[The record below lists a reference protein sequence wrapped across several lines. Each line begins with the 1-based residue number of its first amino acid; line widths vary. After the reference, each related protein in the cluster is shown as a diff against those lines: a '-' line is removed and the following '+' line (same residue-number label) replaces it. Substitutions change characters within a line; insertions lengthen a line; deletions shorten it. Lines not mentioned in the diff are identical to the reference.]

1 MEQIEKLLGI
11 FNDWL
16 WGDWLLFVLLGVGL
30 LYTTL
35 TGAIQIRKFP
45 YIIKTTLLEPVLGQK
60 KDSQEAGTITSFQS
74 LCTAVASCVGSGNI
88 VGVSTAVI
96 AGGMG
101 AIFWMWVVALLGM
114 ATKYGEI
121 ILGMLYRQKNEKGQY
136 VGGPMYYIEHG
147 LHAKWMAV
155 LCAGF
160 MVLQII

>member
-1 MEQIEKLLGI
+1 MEQVANYLGV

-16 WGDWLLFVLLGVGL
+16 WGDWLLFVLLGVGI
-30 LYTTL
+30 LYTAI
-35 TGAIQIRKFP
+35 TGAVQIRKFP
-45 YIIKTTLLEPVLGQK
+45 YIMKKTLIEPVLQK
-60 KDSQEAGTITSFQS
+60 KEDSKEAGTITSFQS

-101 AIFWMWVVALLGM
+101 AIFWMWVAALVGM

-121 ILGMLYRQKNEKGQY
+121 ILGMIYRQKNEDGQF

-147 LHAKWMAV
+147 LNAKWLAV

>member
-1 MEQIEKLLGI
+1 M
-11 FNDWL
+11 
-16 WGDWLLFVLLGVGL
+16 
-30 LYTTL
+30 
-35 TGAIQIRKFP
+35 
-45 YIIKTTLLEPVLGQK
+45 
-60 KDSQEAGTITSFQS
+60 
-74 LCTAVASCVGSGNI
+74 GSGNI

-101 AIFWMWVVALLGM
+101 AIFWMWVAALLGM

>member
-60 KDSQEAGTITSFQS
+60 KDS
-74 LCTAVASCVGSGNI
+74 
-88 VGVSTAVI
+88 
-96 AGGMG
+96 
-101 AIFWMWVVALLGM
+101 
-114 ATKYGEI
+114 
-121 ILGMLYRQKNEKGQY
+121 
-136 VGGPMYYIEHG
+136 
-147 LHAKWMAV
+147 
-155 LCAGF
+155 
-160 MVLQII
+160 